1 MRFQQELAV
10 LAAKVRR
17 EKQEK
22 LVNRPHSVVA
32 EVVESEGDEK
42 GEELTDNTPE
52 TRVKVS
58 KGTTY
63 DVL

>member
-1 MRFQQELAV
+1 V
-10 LAAKVRR
+10 LR

-22 LVNRPHSVVA
+22 LVKGPHSVVA
-32 EVVESEGDEK
+32 EVVESEGDDK

-58 KGTTY
+58 EVKIVRLALLKMSYGP
-63 DVL
+63 

>member
-1 MRFQQELAV
+1 ML
-10 LAAKVRR
+10 R

-22 LVNRPHSVVA
+22 LVKRSHSVVA
-32 EVVESEGDEK
+32 EVVESEGDDK

-58 KGTTY
+58 EVKIVRLALLKMSY
-63 DVL
+63 EP

>member
-1 MRFQQELAV
+1 V
-10 LAAKVRR
+10 LR

-22 LVNRPHSVVA
+22 LVERSHSVVA

-58 KGTTY
+58 EVKIVRLALLTMSY
-63 DVL
+63 EA

>member
-1 MRFQQELAV
+1 ML
-10 LAAKVRR
+10 R

-22 LVNRPHSVVA
+22 LVKRSHSVVA

-58 KGTTY
+58 EVKIVRLALLTMSY
-63 DVL
+63 EA

>member
-1 MRFQQELAV
+1 ML
-10 LAAKVRR
+10 R

-22 LVNRPHSVVA
+22 LVKRSHSVVA

-58 KGTTY
+58 EVKIVRLALLSMSY
-63 DVL
+63 EA

>member
-1 MRFQQELAV
+1 V
-10 LAAKVRR
+10 LR

-22 LVNRPHSVVA
+22 LVKRSHSVVA

-58 KGTTY
+58 EVKIVRLALLKMSY
-63 DVL
+63 EP

>member
-1 MRFQQELAV
+1 V
-10 LAAKVRR
+10 LR

-22 LVNRPHSVVA
+22 LVKRSHSVVA

-58 KGTTY
+58 EVKIVRLALLSMSY
-63 DVL
+63 EA

>member
-1 MRFQQELAV
+1 V
-10 LAAKVRR
+10 LR

-22 LVNRPHSVVA
+22 LVKRSHSVVA

-58 KGTTY
+58 EVKIVRLALLTMSY
-63 DVL
+63 EA